1 MKVSD
6 LRGILQYV
14 PRFRE
19 KIFVVAVDGDIVAS
33 ENFSNIL
40 LDVAVL
46 RSLSIK
52 VILVHGVAAQVE
64 KLSAERAVKISTS
77 DGIGITDDA
86 TLKLSIEAASQVT
99 NDIMQG

>member
-19 KIFVVAVDGDIVAS
+19 RIFVVAIDGEIVAS
-33 ENFSNIL
+33 PNFANIL
-40 LDVAVL
+40 LDLAVL

-52 VILVHGVAAQVE
+52 VIVVHGAALQI
-64 KLSAERAVKISTS
+64 AQTGGDR
-77 DGIGITDDA
+77 GIPIT
-86 TLKLSIEAASQVT
+86 TRMEPVIT
-99 NDIMQG
+99 MRRR